1 MLESFLWGL
10 FAASSLLVGAWLA
23 QQFKIPKRV
32 LGLIMAFGV
41 GVLISAVAFELV
53 EEAFQ
58 TYAVHSGA
66 WPVAIGLAAGAVV
79 FFVGDAIIDRFGG
92 HSHERAGSISTQN
105 SGKAI
110 LFGTVLDGIPESI
123 VIGLTIVSGGV
134 VSAAMVA
141 AVFLSNLP
149 EAIASTASLKTSGWK
164 RGQILGMWLIVV
176 VMSGLA
182 SLAGYAL
189 FDTASSGTI
198 AFILAFAGGALLTMV
213 VDSMAP
219 KAYEDS
225 GKLVGLVTTLGF
237 GLAFA
242 LSVIG

>member
-23 QQFKIPKRV
+23 QNFRIKKPI

-53 EEAFQ
+53 EEAFN
-58 TYAVHSGA
+58 TYASQASA
-66 WPVAIGLAAGAVV
+66 WPVAVGLLAGAIT
-79 FFVGDAIIDRFGG
+79 FFVGDSLIDRFNKNK
-92 HSHERAGSISTQN
+92 SQE

-110 LFGTVLDGIPESI
+110 LLGTVLDGIPESI

-149 EAIASTASLKTSGWK
+149 EAIASTASLKASGWK
-164 RGQILGMWLIVV
+164 PGKIFAMWLIVV
-176 VMSGLA
+176 VVSALS
-182 SLAGYAL
+182 SLAGFA
-189 FDTASSGTI
+189 FFASAAPGVI
-198 AFILAFAGGALLTMV
+198 AFILAFAAGALLTMV
-213 VDSMAP
+213 ANSMAP

-225 GKLVGLVTTLGF
+225 GKLVGLVTTIGF

-242 LSVIG
+242 LSVID